1 VSPIYMPGRLRTASR
16 PFRTLIEPAPY
27 SGDSACVP
35 SAIKASSSIRGFA
48 FIYRGFDAQRPQ
60 MRGGICSPENSFK
73 TGSCGPIWPAGRPSA
88 DGRGKKVSKNPG
100 IRGDSGGYESL
111 QIRVSGLDPEPL
123 AAGCAKPAPVLR
135 LRSA

>member
-1 VSPIYMPGRLRTASR
+1 MVGGL
-16 PFRTLIEPAPY
+16 
-27 SGDSACVP
+27 
-35 SAIKASSSIRGFA
+35 SSHGG

-73 TGSCGPIWPAGRPSA
+73 TVSCGPIWPAGRPSA
-88 DGRGKKVSKNPG
+88 DGRAKKVSKNPG

-123 AAGCAKPAPVLR
+123 AAGFLELPRETPDQVRGGGVWGC
-135 LRSA
+135 